1 VLNLTQGQVNPSRTG
16 ELIMLGWMLV
26 FALIAILAA
35 VMTVVSG
42 PAAGVIGAKLAT
54 LVFGVLFLVCVL
66 TSFARGRA

>member
-1 VLNLTQGQVNPSRTG
+1 
-16 ELIMLGWMLV
+16 MLGWMLV

-42 PAAGVIGAKLAT
+42 PAVGVIGAKLAT
-54 LVFGVLFLVCVL
+54 LVFGVLFLVCLL